1 MMLRDGGIYN
11 VHYSDDYDV
20 YIVIITITEY
30 IYYYEIDINTNN
42 DLYMNNQD
50 IVDTLE
56 EQINCGLGN
65 LHDFYIK
72 ERVDILKN
80 KLDGYLGQITN
91 EQLFDLTIELY
102 NVKFD

>member
-1 MMLRDGGIYN
+1 MMLSGGIYN

-56 EQINCGLGN
+56 EQINCGLGT

-72 ERVDILKN
+72 ERVDTLKN
-80 KLDGYLGQITN
+80 KLDGYLGQITDK
-91 EQLFDLTIELY
+91 QLFDLTIELY

>member
-11 VHYSDDYDV
+11 VHYYNDYDV

-50 IVDTLE
+50 IVDKLE
-56 EQINCGLGN
+56 EQINCGLEN

-80 KLDGYLGQITN
+80 KLDGYLGQITDK
-91 EQLFDLTIELY
+91 QLFDLKMELY